1 MYELANCTST
11 PANHRDAED
20 RPLSTLAL
28 ELKDE
33 ASLRH
38 HQAVVV
44 NSSTTQTSVQG
55 RRGIDLSVSGHHNHF
70 SLPSSTSS
78 SSSAAAAASLPRHQ
92 HPAGGNRDNTTL
104 QEPIQYV
111 NGLRAT
117 EQFRGANIYCS
128 TSLLLFG

>member
-1 MYELANCTST
+1 MYELASCTST

-20 RPLSTLAL
+20 RSLSTLAL
-28 ELKDE
+28 ELKDD

-44 NSSTTQTSVQG
+44 NSTTAQTSVQG
-55 RRGIDLSVSGHHNHF
+55 RRGMDLSVSGHHDHF

-78 SSSAAAAASLPRHQ
+78 SSSSSAASSLPRQ

-117 EQFRGANIYCS
+117 EQFRGAYIYCS